1 MMMGNKTVRWGVIGV
16 VVALWVALSGGP
28 MRSQS
33 FTPIFD
39 YSDRTHPV
47 LAEQGMVATQE
58 ALATEAGLAVLKQ
71 GGNAIDA
78 AVTVGFVLAVT
89 LPRAG
94 NLGGGGFMVLHQAAM
109 DETVAIDYRETAPQA
124 ATRDMFLD
132 ADGNAD
138 PQKSRFSHLA
148 VGVPGT
154 VAGLAQAL
162 ETYGTIALADALQ
175 PAIALATDGFPVSQ
189 DLYESLWQGR
199 DRLTANPATRAI
211 FYHDDGTPYRVGEI
225 LKQPDLARSL
235 QQIADQGIGAFY
247 QGEIAEA
254 IASEMANNG
263 GLITQADL
271 AAYRP
276 ALREPVQGNYHGY
289 QVYSMPP
296 PSSGGVHL
304 IQLLNILEPFPLD
317 RWGHNS
323 AKTIHLMA
331 EAMKRAYSDRAQYLG
346 DPDFVDVPV
355 AGLTSRAYAAELRAQ
370 INRDR
375 ATPSNTIKPGNPIP
389 PESDE
394 TTHYAIVDRF
404 GNAVANTYTL
414 NFSYGS
420 GITVPGTGILLNNEM
435 DDFSAKP
442 GVPNAYGLIGGE
454 ANAIAPGKRMLSSMS
469 PTLVMRDGKPVLIT
483 GSPGGSRIITIV
495 LQMILN
501 VIDHGMNIAEASAA
515 PRIHHQWLPDQLY
528 VEEGISPDTIA
539 LLRLMGH
546 DVQPQY
552 AAGSVQSILI
562 EGDRITGASDPR
574 KPDAL
579 TLGY

>member
-1 MMMGNKTVRWGVIGV
+1 MGRAFRRGLVGFM
-16 VVALWVALSGGP
+16 VALCLVVGGGS
-28 MRSQS
+28 MRGQP

-39 YSDRTHPV
+39 YGDRTHPV
-47 LAEQGMVATQE
+47 IAEKGMVATQE
-58 ALATEAGLAVLKQ
+58 ALATAAGLAVLKA

-94 NLGGGGFMVLHQAAM
+94 NLGGGGFMLLHEAESHQ
-109 DETVAIDYRETAPQA
+109 TVAIDYREKAPQA

-132 ADGNAD
+132 ENGNPD
-138 PQKSRFSHLA
+138 PQKSQWSHWA

-154 VAGLAQAL
+154 VAGLALAL
-162 ETYGTIALADALQ
+162 EEYGTITLAQAIE
-175 PAIALATDGFPVSQ
+175 PAISLARDGFPVSQ
-189 DLYESLWQGR
+189 DLHESLWLGR
-199 DRLTANPATRAI
+199 DRLMAHPSTRAI
-211 FYHDDGTPYRVGEI
+211 FYHEDGTPYSVGEI

-235 QQIADQGIGAFY
+235 QLIAEQGVGAFY

-254 IASEMANNG
+254 IATEMANHG

-276 ALREPVQGNYHGY
+276 VVREPVEGNYHGY

-304 IQLLNILEPFPLD
+304 IQMLNILEPFPLD
-317 RWGHNS
+317 TFGHNS

-331 EAMKRAYSDRAQYLG
+331 ETMKRAYSDRAQYLG

-355 AGLTSRAYAAELRAQ
+355 AGLTAKDYADRLRRE
-370 INRDR
+370 INGRQ
-375 ATPSNTIKPGNPIP
+375 ATPSSTIKPGNPIP
-389 PESDE
+389 AESDE
-394 TTHYAIVDRF
+394 TTHYSIVDRF

-435 DDFSAKP
+435 DDFAAKP
-442 GVPNAYGLIGGE
+442 GVPNAYGLIGGD
-454 ANAIAPGKRMLSSMS
+454 ANAIEPEKRMLSSMS
-469 PTLVMRDGKPVLIT
+469 PTMILREGRPVLIT

-495 LQMILN
+495 LQMIIN
-501 VIDHGMNIAEASAA
+501 MIDHGMNIAAASAA

-539 LLRLMGH
+539 LLRAMGH
-546 DVQPQY
+546 DVQRQN

-562 EGDRITGASDPR
+562 EAGRMTGASDPR